1 MLKVGL
7 IGLGVMGKNHLRV
20 LGSTEGIE
28 LTGIVDPQATD
39 LAAEIKVPIYTDIN
53 EIKKLSLD
61 YCVVAAPTAFHE
73 EISLWLIEE
82 GIPFLLEK
90 PIASNSQSAEKI
102 ITAAKKN
109 NVKAGIG
116 HIERYNSALRLAREE
131 ISEGVLGSIYQ
142 ITTKRQGYFPSRISD
157 VGVVLDLATHDI
169 DLTAWLVG
177 EKYLNLGAHSAFR
190 SGRTHEDLISITGN
204 LANGIVVNHLVN
216 WLSPLKER
224 SIQVIGEKGIFI
236 VDTLLSELTFYE
248 NGSNFIVNSEKDTFK
263 GVSQGEVIKYEFSK
277 YEPLRAEHE
286 AFRDFILGKSE
297 EIVSL
302 ESAFQTLQ
310 VAEAVIKS
318 SKTNV
323 MVKL

>member
-28 LTGIVDPQATD
+28 LIGIVDPQAID
-39 LAAEIKVPIYTDIN
+39 LAAEVEAPIFADID
-53 EIKKLSLD
+53 EIKKLNLD

-90 PIASNSQSAEKI
+90 PISFNSKSAEKI
-102 ITAAKKN
+102 ISAAKKK

-116 HIERYNSALRLAREE
+116 HIERYNSALRLAREK
-131 ISEGVLGSIYQ
+131 ISEGVLGNIYQ
-142 ITTKRQGYFPSRISD
+142 ITTKRQGYFPSRISE
-157 VGVVLDLATHDI
+157 VGVVLDLGTHDI
-169 DLTAWLVG
+169 DLTSWLVG
-177 EKYLNLGAHSAFR
+177 EKYLNVGAHSAFR

-224 SIQVIGEKGIFI
+224 SIQVIGEKGVFI
-236 VDTLLSELTFYE
+236 IDTLLSELTFYE

-263 GVSQGEVIKYEFSK
+263 GVSQGEIIKYEFNK

-286 AFRDFILGKSE
+286 AFRDFVLGESE
-297 EIVSL
+297 EIVTL
-302 ESAFQTLQ
+302 ESAFLTLQ

-318 SKTNV
+318 SKTNA
-323 MVKL
+323 MVTL

>member
-28 LTGIVDPQATD
+28 LIGIVDPQAID
-39 LAAEIKVPIYTDIN
+39 LAAEIEVPIYTDID

-73 EISLWLIEE
+73 EISLWLIEA

-109 NVKAGIG
+109 KVKAGIG
-116 HIERYNSALRLAREE
+116 HIERYNSALRLAREK
-131 ISEGVLGSIYQ
+131 ISESVLGSIYQ

-169 DLTAWLVG
+169 DLTSWLVG
-177 EKYLNLGAHSAFR
+177 EKYLNIGAHSAFR

-236 VDTLLSELTFYE
+236 IDTLLSELTFYA

-302 ESAFQTLQ
+302 ESALQTLQ

>member
-1 MLKVGL
+1 MFKVGL

-20 LGSTEGIE
+20 LGSTKGIE
-28 LTGIVDPQATD
+28 LIGIVDPQALD
-39 LAAEIKVPIYTDIN
+39 LDAEIKVPIYTDID

-116 HIERYNSALRLAREE
+116 HIERYNSALRLAREK

-177 EKYLNLGAHSAFR
+177 QKYLNIGAHSAFR

-236 VDTLLSELTFYE
+236 IDTLLSELTFYE
-248 NGSNFIVNSEKDTFK
+248 NGSNFIVNSGKDTFK

-318 SKTNV
+318 SKTNI

>member
-28 LTGIVDPQATD
+28 LIGIVDPQAMD
-39 LAAEIKVPIYTDIN
+39 LAAEIEAPIFADID
-53 EIKKLSLD
+53 EIKKLNLD

-90 PIASNSQSAEKI
+90 PISFNSQSAEKI
-102 ITAAKKN
+102 ISAAKKKN
-109 NVKAGIG
+109 IKAGIG
-116 HIERYNSALRLAREE
+116 HIERYNSALRLAREK
-131 ISEGVLGSIYQ
+131 ISEGVLGNVYQ

-169 DLTAWLVG
+169 DLTSWLVG
-177 EKYLNLGAHSAFR
+177 EKYLNIGAHSAFR

-204 LANGIVVNHLVN
+204 LANGIVVNHLVK

-236 VDTLLSELTFYE
+236 IDTLLSELTFYE

-263 GVSQGEVIKYEFSK
+263 GVSQGEIIKYEFSK

-286 AFRDFILGKSE
+286 AFRDFVLGKSE
-297 EIVSL
+297 EIVTL
-302 ESAFQTLQ
+302 ESAFLTLQ

-318 SKTNV
+318 SKTNA
-323 MVKL
+323 MVTL

>member
-20 LGSTEGIE
+20 IGSTEGIE

-131 ISEGVLGSIYQ
+131 ISEGVLGNIYQ

>member
-1 MLKVGL
+1 M
-7 IGLGVMGKNHLRV
+7 
-20 LGSTEGIE
+20 
-28 LTGIVDPQATD
+28 
-39 LAAEIKVPIYTDIN
+39 
-53 EIKKLSLD
+53 
-61 YCVVAAPTAFHE
+61 
-73 EISLWLIEE
+73 
-82 GIPFLLEK
+82 
-90 PIASNSQSAEKI
+90 
-102 ITAAKKN
+102 
-109 NVKAGIG
+109 
-116 HIERYNSALRLAREE
+116 
-131 ISEGVLGSIYQ
+131 
-142 ITTKRQGYFPSRISD
+142 
-157 VGVVLDLATHDI
+157 LDLATHDI
-169 DLTAWLVG
+169 DLTAWIVG
-177 EKYLNLGAHSAFR
+177 ERYSNIGAHSAFR

-236 VDTLLSELTFYE
+236 IDTLLSELTFYE
-248 NGSNFIVNSEKDTFK
+248 NGSNFIVDSEKDTFK
-263 GVSQGEVIKYEFSK
+263 GVSQGEVIKYKFSK

>member
-1 MLKVGL
+1 
-7 IGLGVMGKNHLRV
+7 
-20 LGSTEGIE
+20 
-28 LTGIVDPQATD
+28 
-39 LAAEIKVPIYTDIN
+39 
-53 EIKKLSLD
+53 
-61 YCVVAAPTAFHE
+61 
-73 EISLWLIEE
+73 LWLIEE

-116 HIERYNSALRLAREE
+116 HIERYNSALRLAREK

-169 DLTAWLVG
+169 DLTSWLVG
-177 EKYLNLGAHSAFR
+177 EKYLNVGAHSAFR

-236 VDTLLSELTFYE
+236 IDTLLSELTFYE
-248 NGSNFIVNSEKDTFK
+248 NGSNFIVNSGKDTFK

-318 SKTNV
+318 SKTNI

>member
-28 LTGIVDPQATD
+28 LIGIVDPQDID
-39 LAAEIKVPIYTDIN
+39 LKPEIKVPIFANID

-82 GIPFLLEK
+82 EIPFLLEK
-90 PIASNSQSAEKI
+90 PISFNSQSAEKI
-102 ITAAKKN
+102 ISAAKMKN
-109 NVKAGIG
+109 IKAGIG
-116 HIERYNSALRLAREE
+116 HIERYNSALRLAKEK
-131 ISEGVLGSIYQ
+131 ISEDVLGNIYQ

-169 DLTAWLVG
+169 DLTSWLVG
-177 EKYLNLGAHSAFR
+177 EKYLNVGAHSAFR

-204 LANGIVVNHLVN
+204 LANGIVINHLVN

-236 VDTLLSELTFYE
+236 IDTLLSELTFYE

-263 GVSQGEVIKYEFSK
+263 GVSQGEIIKYEFSK

-297 EIVSL
+297 EIVTL

-318 SKTNV
+318 SKSNA
-323 MVKL
+323 MVAL